1 MKKSEG
7 CNKVDCKYRSINRGS
22 FVSCDYI
29 LIEKH
34 VGGCPIGDECNKYF
48 PGPKEVKNW
57 QDTLP
62 LVIPHINKNNY

>member
-1 MKKSEG
+1 MQR
-7 CNKVDCKYRSINRGS
+7 VDDFIN
-22 FVSCDYI
+22 YI

-34 VGGCPIGDECNKYF
+34 VRGCPIGDECNKYF

-62 LVIPHINKNNY
+62 LVVPHINKDNY

>member
-7 CNKVDCKYRSINRGS
+7 CSKVDCKYRSTNRGS

-34 VGGCPIGDECNKYF
+34 ARGCPAGDVCDKYS
-48 PGPKEVKNW
+48 PGPKVIKNW
-57 QDTLP
+57 QETLP
-62 LVIPHINKNNY
+62 LIVPHIYKNNY